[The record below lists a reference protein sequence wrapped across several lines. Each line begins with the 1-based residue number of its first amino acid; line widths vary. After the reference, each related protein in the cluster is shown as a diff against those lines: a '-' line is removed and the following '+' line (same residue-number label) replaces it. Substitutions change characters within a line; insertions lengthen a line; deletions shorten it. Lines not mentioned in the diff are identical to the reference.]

1 MESIVT
7 ELRNKMEEELAETN
21 AREDLL
27 RQDHQHWKKIKWCH
41 ILRLLRRESQD
52 RIYELS
58 AKTDERFLE
67 VSNSQEKEEAKRDEA
82 LAELKEELE
91 GLNGK
96 IEEVL
101 DSVGITIQDKLK
113 ETSSS
118 FQLKIAQEAQE
129 AQNQRAETDFDIA
142 SLKER
147 MESIDQGISEVKNF
161 FEICIV
167 FLQLN
172 EKVYEFEQNKRN
184 NLIFYGLNNEARET
198 PEILIAKIQN
208 IIRVTLG
215 IRRDINLSKVKINSN

>member
-1 MESIVT
+1 M
-7 ELRNKMEEELAETN
+7 
-21 AREDLL
+21 
-27 RQDHQHWKKIKWCH
+27 
-41 ILRLLRRESQD
+41 RLPRKESQD
-52 RIYELS
+52 RICELS

-113 ETSSS
+113 ETNSS
-118 FQLKIAQEAQE
+118 FQLKMAQEAQE

-147 MESIDQGISEVKNF
+147 MESIDQGISEVRNF
-161 FEICIV
+161 FETFIV
-167 FLQLN
+167 FFQLN

-215 IRRDINLSKVKINSN
+215 IRRDINLSKVKLNSN

>member
-1 MESIVT
+1 M
-7 ELRNKMEEELAETN
+7 
-21 AREDLL
+21 
-27 RQDHQHWKKIKWCH
+27 
-41 ILRLLRRESQD
+41 
-52 RIYELS
+52 
-58 AKTDERFLE
+58 
-67 VSNSQEKEEAKRDEA
+67 
-82 LAELKEELE
+82 AELKEELE

-101 DSVGITIQDKLK
+101 DSVGITIQEKLK
-113 ETSSS
+113 ETNSS

-147 MESIDQGISEVKNF
+147 MESIDQGISEVRNVF
-161 FEICIV
+161 FATFIV
-167 FLQLN
+167 FFQLN

-198 PEILIAKIQN
+198 PELLIAKIQN